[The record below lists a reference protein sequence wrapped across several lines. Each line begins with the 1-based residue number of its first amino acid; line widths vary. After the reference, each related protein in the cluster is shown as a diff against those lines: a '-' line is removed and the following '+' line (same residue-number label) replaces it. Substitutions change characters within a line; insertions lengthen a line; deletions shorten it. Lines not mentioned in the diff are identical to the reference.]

1 MELTLAPA
9 RLSGMKTNP
18 FGPRSAPSAARL
30 ALAAALLV
38 PLLAACG
45 SEPAGT
51 SGGGGNGA
59 EVPAPASPVPAAT
72 PEFCGLKPEGQDQ
85 LTRDGMTF
93 PATIDYLGKSLDD
106 ARATAVNRKVQ
117 LRVVGEDGTCNA
129 ITDDL
134 STTRINV
141 YLENGT
147 VVAVG
152 AF

>member
-1 MELTLAPA
+1 MAVTREL
-9 RLSGMKTNP
+9 
-18 FGPRSAPSAARL
+18 
-30 ALAAALLV
+30 
-38 PLLAACG
+38 
-45 SEPAGT
+45 
-51 SGGGGNGA
+51 
-59 EVPAPASPVPAAT
+59 
-72 PEFCGLKPEGQDQ
+72 
-85 LTRDGMTF
+85 
-93 PATIDYLGKSLDD
+93 
-106 ARATAVNRKVQ
+106 Q